1 VKYSYPLST
10 LALVAALGACS
21 NTGSNSFGPDGPT
34 GTAPATRLVTVS
46 PQGQATGV
54 DRTGPLTFQFD
65 GAMILGREQYV
76 DLHRGDVTGSIHPI
90 ACAWSVD
97 RTLLTCTPA
106 TPLDPGTTYTL
117 HLGGGI
123 RSSNGT
129 PIRMDPTAH
138 MGTWIDG
145 GVSGGMMGAGM
156 THGDDHAGQSWGMM
170 GSGWLNANGT
180 YGIVFPFQ
188 TG

>member
-1 VKYSYPLST
+1 
-10 LALVAALGACS
+10 VAALGACS
-21 NTGSNSFGPDGPT
+21 DTGSNSLGPDGPT
-34 GTAPATRLVTVS
+34 GTAPATRLVTIS

-54 DRTGPLTFQFD
+54 DPGRTLMLEFD
-65 GAMILGREQYV
+65 GAMMPGMEQYV
-76 DLHRGDVTGSIHPI
+76 DLHRGDVTSSTHPI

-117 HLGGGI
+117 HLGGGV

-129 PIRMDPTAH
+129 PIQMDPTQH
-138 MGTWIDG
+138 MGSWIHG
-145 GVSGGMMGAGM
+145 GASGGMMGGGGM
-156 THGDDHAGQSWGMM
+156 THGDDQAGQAWGMM
-170 GSGWLNANGT
+170 GSGWQHANGT
-180 YGIVFPFQ
+180 YGIVCPFQ